1 MIFTRE
7 IDDHLTSLVKKL
19 DAEVAKAN
27 KEKKNSMGAF
37 VVYLTDDD
45 GADKKLK
52 QLAEKEN
59 IKNVSLT
66 VDSVAGPPNYKVAKD
81 AAVTVVYYKAGS
93 VKANHAFKKGEFDGK
108 AVAAAAADVSKIT
121 Q

>member
-27 KEKKNSMGAF
+27 KEKKNSTAAF
-37 VVYLTDDD
+37 IVFLTDDED
-45 GADKKLK
+45 AGAKKLK
-52 QLAEKEN
+52 ELAEKEN

-66 VDSVAGPPNYKVAKD
+66 VDSVTGPPAYKVAKD
-81 AAVTVVYYKAGS
+81 AAVTVVFYKAHS
-93 VKANHAFKKGEFDGK
+93 VKANHAFKKGEFDSK
-108 AVAAAAADVSKIT
+108 AVASAVADLSKI